1 MPSHAGVRF
10 RHRDAGTRRVR
21 SVPYRRGWDRRVR
34 KFLRGCRPH
43 DTRRLPSRG
52 ADGDGDDR
60 GKRLGPRG
68 EPAAPIADSTF
79 SKAPSFDSPELD
91 ATLGWTA
98 FNQGD
103 LEGAL
108 ERADRALATLE
119 NNPEEIQLQA
129 HLLKGHVL
137 TAMGRLDLAEEAWN
151 QLAALYRP

>member
-1 MPSHAGVRF
+1 VYDLF
-10 RHRDAGTRRVR
+10 RTA
-21 SVPYRRGWDRRVR
+21 
-34 KFLRGCRPH
+34 
-43 DTRRLPSRG
+43 
-52 ADGDGDDR
+52 GDGIVGYENFFVDAVHMSLE
-60 GKRLGPRG
+60 GYRLVGRTVTEVIVENGWVPG

-79 SKAPSFDSPELD
+79 STAPNFDSPELD

-103 LEGAL
+103 LEEAL

-119 NNPEEIQLQA
+119 NNPEEIRLQA
-129 HLLKGHVL
+129 HLLRGHVL